1 MVKLQKLPNG
11 QLVLTLPKQLAQL
24 KGWDKGTKLIFK
36 DHSQNSFILEAI
48 SQDEIKEEEE

>member
-1 MVKLQKLPNG
+1 MVKLQRLPNG

-36 DHSQNSFILEAI
+36 EHSPDSFILEAV
-48 SQDEIKEEEE
+48 SGDESSNK